1 MLNEIIDYDIINKNI
16 PIFNMIIKKTL
27 SLEALIFVKTV
38 MMK

>member
-1 MLNEIIDYDIINKNI
+1 MLNEIIDYDIINKKYPNLQYD
-16 PIFNMIIKKTL
+16 NKKTL